1 MERGSDKHSPRVD
14 EELEHETRSLEQGAP
29 IESRVEEYR
38 EQGTL
43 AGMQLDAFCA
53 ANSMTLDAATLSM
66 IHGIRMNR
74 LAIGGGVAFDGY
86 RNWNVV
92 PVFGSASYDVV
103 RIKSN
108 ALFVQLNVDYSFSN
122 RITDTEQMFNN
133 YNAYGSQMINS
144 MVGYRIKAKQYSL
157 YMQVGHKYQV
167 VHYKFDPM
175 PSWSSFWM
183 PAVSVEENLNR
194 FVVAIGLGLN

>member
-1 MERGSDKHSPRVD
+1 MTIRLSILAALIICATLFAQAQVD
-14 EELEHETRSLEQGAP
+14 STSMAARKVKYFNAFSAGGLTGKSG
-29 IESRVEEYR
+29 
-38 EQGTL
+38 QGT
-43 AGMQLDAFCA
+43 G
-53 ANSMTLDAATLSM
+53 ATLSM

-108 ALFVQLNVDYSFSN
+108 ALFVQLNVGYSFAN

-144 MVGYRIKAKQYSL
+144 MVGYRIKAKQYRL